1 MDAFGTLLSCFIQCF
16 KSLSA
21 GWLTGHLAQLL
32 LETAVGS
39 LIDGH
44 YSYCQ
49 DEDGIAD
56 TLNQIFKKSPN
67 KRKSRNSC
75 YEWEYDDAA

>member
-1 MDAFGTLLSCFIQCF
+1 MRAYEIKKLGSCC
-16 KSLSA
+16 LD
-21 GWLTGHLAQLL
+21 
-32 LETAVGS
+32 S

-44 YSYCQ
+44 YAYCQ

-67 KRKSRNSC
+67 KRKPRNSC

>member
-1 MDAFGTLLSCFIQCF
+1 MSAYEISKLGSCC
-16 KSLSA
+16 LD
-21 GWLTGHLAQLL
+21 
-32 LETAVGS
+32 S

-56 TLNQIFKKSPN
+56 IINQIFKKSPN
-67 KRKSRNSC
+67 KRKSRNDQ
-75 YEWEYDDAA
+75 YEWEYDDVA

>member
-1 MDAFGTLLSCFIQCF
+1 MSAYEISKLGSCR
-16 KSLSA
+16 LD
-21 GWLTGHLAQLL
+21 
-32 LETAVGS
+32 S

-67 KRKSRNSC
+67 KRKPRNSC

>member
-1 MDAFGTLLSCFIQCF
+1 MSAYEISKLGSCC
-16 KSLSA
+16 LD
-21 GWLTGHLAQLL
+21 
-32 LETAVGS
+32 S

-67 KRKSRNSC
+67 KRKPRNSG
-75 YEWEYDDAA
+75 YEWEYDDVA

>member
-1 MDAFGTLLSCFIQCF
+1 MSAYEISKLGSCC
-16 KSLSA
+16 LD
-21 GWLTGHLAQLL
+21 
-32 LETAVGS
+32 S

-56 TLNQIFKKSPN
+56 TLNQIFKKGY
-67 KRKSRNSC
+67 
-75 YEWEYDDAA
+75 YEREYDYAV